1 MIIWIIPILRSLLQW
16 ALVHQENHGK
26 TMGKYERNMGNDGKP
41 WENIM
46 EKPWENIGN
55 YGETMGKP

>member
-1 MIIWIIPILRSLLQW
+1 
-16 ALVHQENHGK
+16 
-26 TMGKYERNMGNDGKP
+26 MGKYERNMGNDGKP

-55 YGETMGKP
+55 YGETMGKPQEYGKIGEKHGEM

>member
-1 MIIWIIPILRSLLQW
+1 
-16 ALVHQENHGK
+16 
-26 TMGKYERNMGNDGKP
+26 MGKYERNMGNDGKP

-55 YGETMGKP
+55 YGETMGKPVGIRENR